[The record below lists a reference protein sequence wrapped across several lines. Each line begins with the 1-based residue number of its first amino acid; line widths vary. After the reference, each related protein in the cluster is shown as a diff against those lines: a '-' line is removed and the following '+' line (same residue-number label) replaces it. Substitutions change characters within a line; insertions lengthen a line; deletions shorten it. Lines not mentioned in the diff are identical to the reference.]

1 MIERIL
7 VSGAGGFIGTHL
19 VRRLKREGYWVR
31 GVDLKPPEWSESS
44 ADEFLTWDL
53 REYSEPVFRDI
64 DWVFHLAAD
73 MGGMGFISTQHA
85 RIIRNNSQINLNA
98 VESAR
103 REGVRRFLFT
113 SSACVYPMSLQ
124 ATGVVPDLKESDAY
138 PAQPQ
143 GAYGWEKLHME
154 HLCRYYREEGWLDTR
169 LVRLHN
175 CYGPEGAWRGGRE
188 KAPAAICRKVAVA
201 RLTGADQVEIWGRGN
216 QRRSYMYVDD
226 CVEGLLR
233 LMRSDFPG
241 PLNLGSDQPVSVDGL
256 AELAMHIAGYQAQ
269 IVHVEGPEG
278 VRSRN
283 SDNTLCQK
291 ELGWMPGIPLEE
303 GLSRTYAWIE
313 DLVRQD
319 IEEKAED

>member
-1 MIERIL
+1 MKKVL
-7 VSGAGGFIGTHL
+7 VTGAGGFIGVHL

-31 GVDLKPPEWSESS
+31 GVDLKQPEWSESE
-44 ADEFLTWDL
+44 ADEFLAWDL

-73 MGGMGFISTQHA
+73 MGGMGFISVQHA

-98 VESAR
+98 IESAR
-103 REGVRRFLFT
+103 REGVQRFLFT
-113 SSACVYPMSLQ
+113 SSACIYPTSLQ
-124 ATGVVPDLKESDAY
+124 ATGMVPDLKESDAY

-143 GAYGWEKLHME
+143 DAYGWEKLHME
-154 HLCRYYREEGWLDTR
+154 HLCRYYQEEGWLGTR

-188 KAPAAICRKVAVA
+188 KAPAALCRKVALA
-201 RLTGADQVEIWGRGN
+201 RLTGADRIEVWGRGN

-241 PLNLGSDQPVSVDGL
+241 PLNLGSDRPVSVDDLAGL
-256 AELAMHIAGYQAQ
+256 VMSIAGYRAE
-269 IVHVEGPEG
+269 IIHVEGPEG

-283 SDNTLCQK
+283 SDNTLCR
-291 ELGWMPGIPLEE
+291 ETLGWEPSTPLEK
-303 GLSRTYAWIE
+303 GLALAYAWVEIQVQQALE
-313 DLVRQD
+313 RG
-319 IEEKAED
+319 EKL